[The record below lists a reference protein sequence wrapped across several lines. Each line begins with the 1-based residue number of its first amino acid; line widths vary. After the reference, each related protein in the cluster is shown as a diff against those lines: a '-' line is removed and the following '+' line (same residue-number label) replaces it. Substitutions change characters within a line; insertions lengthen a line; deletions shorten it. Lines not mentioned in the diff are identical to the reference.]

1 MLARAVRLHP
11 HDVYLRETY
20 AAALESSPN
29 SEDAIRALQEYQ
41 TALLLAPNRAINAL
55 AVGRLLYRERDP
67 VVALP
72 WFKKALR
79 TEPNYWECDLWIARC
94 LFEGGQKRQGLRVL
108 RQLPIR
114 RERFLREQAAAVRS
128 RNSPYERIILSYN
141 PAVVQAEL
149 RRFLS
154 SK

>member
-1 MLARAVRLHP
+1 M
-11 HDVYLRETY
+11 
-20 AAALESSPN
+20 
-29 SEDAIRALQEYQ
+29 
-41 TALLLAPNRAINAL
+41 
-55 AVGRLLYRERDP
+55 
-67 VVALP
+67 VALP